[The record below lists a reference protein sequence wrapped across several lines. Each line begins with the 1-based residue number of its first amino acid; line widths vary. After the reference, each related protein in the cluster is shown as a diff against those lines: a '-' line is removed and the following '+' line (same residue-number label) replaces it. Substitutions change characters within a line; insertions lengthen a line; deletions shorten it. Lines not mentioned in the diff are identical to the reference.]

1 MTNEMGARLGC
12 HAELLKDRTSTIKA
26 QITAINK
33 IAKLAKVPNI
43 PPMHAPVDKM
53 FWFDEY
59 TAKHA
64 TNNWTVANPITK
76 IQALLASNFKQLSNL
91 YNETFYKTKI

>member
-1 MTNEMGARLGC
+1 MHRKAAYCPIAIAMTPAHMTNEMGARLGC

-43 PPMHAPVDKM
+43 PPMHAPVDKV
-53 FWFDEY
+53 F
-59 TAKHA
+59 
-64 TNNWTVANPITK
+64 
-76 IQALLASNFKQLSNL
+76 
-91 YNETFYKTKI
+91 